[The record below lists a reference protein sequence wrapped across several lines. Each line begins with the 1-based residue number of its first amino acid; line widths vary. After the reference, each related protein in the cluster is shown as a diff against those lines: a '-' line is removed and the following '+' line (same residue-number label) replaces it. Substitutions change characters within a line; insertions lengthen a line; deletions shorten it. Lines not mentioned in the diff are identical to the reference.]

1 MEEKRL
7 FILEDDAN
15 ILYGLEAQF
24 TADGYEVETSEGEE
38 DLEDVLQKLRD
49 FQPAYFILDLILP
62 KLDGFEIIKKMKED
76 DELSEV
82 QIFIFT
88 DISDEDS
95 RQRSLKLGADYIFFK
110 DEFDTYEFSEKVKKI
125 IANQGKVATR
135 EKSAEEDEED
145 EDMGLD

>member
-1 MEEKRL
+1 MEEKKL

-24 TADGYEVETSEGEE
+24 TADNFEVETSEGEE
-38 DLEDVLQKLRD
+38 DLGEILQKLKD
-49 FQPAYFILDLILP
+49 FSPTYIILDLILP

-95 RQRSLKLGADYIFFK
+95 RQRSLRLGADYIFFK
-110 DEFDTYEFSEKVKKI
+110 DEFDAYEFSEKVKKI
-125 IANQGKVATR
+125 IANQGKVADR
-135 EKSAEEDEED
+135 EAVAEEGGE